1 MTENTLEKLAQLLEQ
16 DQFELIFSESGAGRG
31 QDIRLVYLMNDAVE
45 SFLVFRDAQ
54 ANIMRSMRENWKHL

>member
-31 QDIRLVYLMNDAVE
+31 QDIRLVYLMLWRAFW
-45 SFLVFRDAQ
+45 SSG
-54 ANIMRSMRENWKHL
+54 MPG

>member
-31 QDIRLVYLMNDAVE
+31 QDIRLVYLMNDGLPGCPDDRRISCGV
-45 SFLVFRDAQ
+45 
-54 ANIMRSMRENWKHL
+54 

>member
-31 QDIRLVYLMNDAVE
+31 QDIRLGMMLWR
-45 SFLVFRDAQ
+45 VFWSSG
-54 ANIMRSMRENWKHL
+54 MPG

>member
-31 QDIRLVYLMNDAVE
+31 QDMMLWRAFWSSGMPG
-45 SFLVFRDAQ
+45 
-54 ANIMRSMRENWKHL
+54 